1 MAKLVSMQL
10 TAAEREEAMGGSIA
24 GKPQGPRYP
33 WGLSVTLDN
42 DTLDK
47 LGLTLPTVG
56 KTLTLIARV
65 AVTSVSSTTESPDG
79 GPNRS
84 VSLQITDLCVEDED
98 AAADA
103 AKALYTDTTKA

>member
-1 MAKLVSMQL
+1 MAKLVNVQL
-10 TAAEREEAMGGSIA
+10 TAAERAEVMGGAIA
-24 GKPQGPRYP
+24 RAPRYP

-47 LGLTLPTVG
+47 LALTLPTVG

-65 AVTSVSSTTESPDG
+65 AVISVSSNQESSDG

-84 VSLQITDLCVEDED
+84 VTLQITDLCLEDQD

-103 AKALYTDTTKA
+103 AAALYPTTKNA